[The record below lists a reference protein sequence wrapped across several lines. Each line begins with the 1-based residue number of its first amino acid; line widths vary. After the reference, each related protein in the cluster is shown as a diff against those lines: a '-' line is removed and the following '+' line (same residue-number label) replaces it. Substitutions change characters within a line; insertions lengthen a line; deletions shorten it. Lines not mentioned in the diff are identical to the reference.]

1 MPRRDSYTAAMSFAP
16 IVLGFV
22 VVAGLLVAIAV
33 MAWDGGEQAAAPE
46 GESAAKPEV
55 SPVPRKTASPNLS
68 STH

>member
-46 GESAAKPEV
+46 GESAAKPEA
-55 SPVPRKTASPNLS
+55 SPVPSENRVPESVQHA
-68 STH
+68 